1 MSVFNDRTGEEKIN
15 HQGLK
20 MIIDTYRGANKIKVR
35 FEDGYVTE
43 WDIYSRFKSGEIS
56 NPYFKDGELLTQK
69 EMAKKKI
76 GEIKKNSLGQ
86 EVEIIGFRNFDDI
99 DVRIE
104 DGTILNGVTYKEF
117 KKRTLAGK
125 ELKSKIGETV
135 VTANNGVQKLI
146 AYNSYTDITVEFD
159 DGTIREHV
167 RYDYFRDGLLSRR
180 EWGTAAYNHLGEMTT
195 NRQGLKAKI
204 ICFNSEKDILVKFGD
219 GEVVRTT
226 YAHFKNGTIK
236 NPKIN
241 ARHGMQV
248 LTNGECVEAR
258 QGMIL
263 ENKYG
268 DLMKI
273 VNYKYYDD
281 IDVMFED
288 GTIVKSVSFNKF
300 KKGTLKNPN
309 RDYKKSASV
318 AQNSASLDESVS
330 AEDST
335 LDYTDEAKKFPLPES
350 LDSNNIAE
358 QPSERGG
365 SSHIGEEVTSIYG
378 EKMVLTGYRSSSDIE
393 ITFTDGSV
401 RTGIKYS
408 NFKRGCVANL
418 KQANEAMQAASKI
431 KESRTGASAINNKGY
446 KMTIL
451 VYNSTR
457 DMLVQFYDNTFLVCK
472 CYFAFEKGQIR
483 KPSLLCDDDEIP
495 MGEES
500 FSSDGEHMI
509 IVGYNNP
516 KEVLVKFD
524 DGSLKPGVTY
534 SDFKK
539 GIVDKKNC
547 YLAENSPC
555 STAPS
560 KVTKDC
566 PEVIPVVSD
575 SSDNKQENTEVPA
588 SDTSVPTTF
597 SNCTDL
603 SISNPTISEVIPTSA
618 STESIPIV
626 PDQQKQALFDSA
638 ESFRLSAESLGT
650 ASDSVTI
657 AVALL
662 YKNAIRNYLKY
673 AVDSISEDVRVLGT
687 LARKQ
692 GIDVNPRDLAW
703 VNDFDFSFE
712 DELLK
717 PNSEDLNILAG
728 IVMGIRKQIIS
739 L

>member
-1 MSVFNDRTGEEKIN
+1 MT
-15 HQGLK
+15 
-20 MIIDTYRGANKIKVR
+20 IDTYVVANKIKVR
-35 FEDGYVTE
+35 FEDGYVTG

-56 NPYFKDGELLTQK
+56 NPYFKDGELLTRR

-76 GEIKKNSLGQ
+76 GEVKKNSLGQ
-86 EVEIIGFRNFDDI
+86 EVKIIGFRDFDDI

-104 DGTILNGVTYKEF
+104 DGTTLNGVTYKEF
-117 KKRTLAGK
+117 KNRTLVGK

-135 VTANNGVQKLI
+135 ITANNGVQKLI
-146 AYNSYTDITVEFD
+146 AYNSYTDVTVEFD

-180 EWGTAAYNHLGEMTT
+180 EWGTAAYSHLGEMTT
-195 NRQGLKAKI
+195 NCQGLKARI

-226 YAHFKNGTIK
+226 YAHFKNGTVK

-288 GTIVKSVSFNKF
+288 GTVVKGVSFNKF

-309 RDYKKSASV
+309 RDYKKSV
-318 AQNSASLDESVS
+318 SAAKKPANLNGSIS

-335 LDYTDEAKKFPLPES
+335 NSA
-350 LDSNNIAE
+350 LDSNSEAE
-358 QPSERGG
+358 QSSKSRG

-378 EKMVLTGYRSSSDIE
+378 EKMVLTGYHNPEDVQ
-393 ITFTDGSV
+393 ITFADGSV
-401 RTGIKYS
+401 RTGVKYS

-418 KQANEAMQAASKI
+418 KQANEAMQAASKT
-431 KESRTGASAINNKGY
+431 KKSRTGISTTNNKGY

-451 VYNSTR
+451 VYNNTR
-457 DMLVQFYDNTFLVCK
+457 DLLIQFYDNTFKVCK
-472 CYFAFEKGQIR
+472 YYFAFEKGQIR
-483 KPSLLCDDDEIP
+483 KPKLLCGDTGSPI
-495 MGEES
+495 GEES
-500 FSSDGEHMI
+500 VSSNGEHMT
-509 IVGYNNP
+509 IVGYNSP

-524 DGSLKPGVTY
+524 DGSLKPAITY
-534 SDFKK
+534 ADFKEGAVCK
-539 GIVDKKNC
+539 ENC
-547 YLAENSPC
+547 YLAETSRV
-555 STAPS
+555 A
-560 KVTKDC
+560 KDYS
-566 PEVIPVVSD
+566 EVIPIIADLLDDKPEVLNNSETSTSD
-575 SSDNKQENTEVPA
+575 VPPYEAPA
-588 SDTSVPTTF
+588 SNTPEPPIPDTF
-597 SNCTDL
+597 SNCT
-603 SISNPTISEVIPTSA
+603 VIQEATPF
-618 STESIPIV
+618 V
-626 PDQQKQALFDSA
+626 PDQQKQTFFNSA
-638 ESFRLSAESLGT
+638 ESFRLSAESLGINN
-650 ASDSVTI
+650 DSVTI

-662 YKNAIRNYLKY
+662 YKNAIRAYLKY
-673 AVDSISEDVRVLGT
+673 AVESTSEDVRVLGT

-692 GIDVNPRDLAW
+692 GIDINLRDLAW

-717 PNSEDLNILAG
+717 PNSEDLSTLAS
-728 IVMGIRKQIIS
+728 IVRSIRQQIIS